1 MFAAEIRRRRVHHM
15 RAFKRWQ
22 RHPDEMNGEMVHLW
36 RAIDQVGEFLESY
49 VTKKRDKSA
58 ALAFMNNALKRHG
71 TTEVIVTDGLSSCKA
86 TTRELGHQAKQETGR

>member
-22 RHPDEMNGEMVHLW
+22 RHLDEMYVRMNGEMLHLW

-49 VTKKRDKSA
+49 APR
-58 ALAFMNNALKRHG
+58 N
-71 TTEVIVTDGLSSCKA
+71 
-86 TTRELGHQAKQETGR
+86 ETNPRLWRS